1 MFRLWFLFSFLI
13 LKHRAVLDYH
23 NFIAENFLHFFFIFL
38 CKLFLE
44 IVNVEEIFPGNS
56 SSIFKLFASF
66 FSFSNPKRLSTSHDC
81 VCYLPSITFLTHCSF
96 TRLMMTFNSLKL
108 ANSIFNLFH
117 EFLKYQTFVVMA
129 SISRSIPSCKEN
141 GMELRI
147 PLLLV
152 LSSYK
157 LPLNSL
163 PLRSKKEWKI
173 LSDLLTTEENS
184 FPLSSSDRGLHSRLL
199 FVKHKTRMYMINF
212 IYNMK

>member
-1 MFRLWFLFSFLI
+1 MLFLIIIISSPKNFFISFLFSF
-13 LKHRAVLDYH
+13 V
-23 NFIAENFLHFFFIFL
+23 NFSSKSLMLRKSFLETAHPFLNFL
-38 CKLFLE
+38 
-44 IVNVEEIFPGNS
+44 PP
-56 SSIFKLFASF
+56 F

-173 LSDLLTTEENS
+173 LSDLLTTDYWRK
-184 FPLSSSDRGLHSRLL
+184 FLS
-199 FVKHKTRMYMINF
+199 TEQ
-212 IYNMK
+212 